1 MFRMKKKTCFCLLI
15 GYLCFFMALL
25 PCRVSGALLRSEP
38 SPSLSSSPDN
48 AWTIAVDR
56 LIELGLSR
64 EEARR
69 RVALLQKAGIPFNE
83 RLIFA
88 GGEPPQDYDPPMNN
102 IGLVFLFLGIAVGI
116 GLYAGAQTNR

>member
-1 MFRMKKKTCFCLLI
+1 MLRLSKTTCLGFLI

-25 PCRVSGALLRSEP
+25 PGRVSGALLISKP
-38 SPSLSSSPDN
+38 SPTLSSSPDN
-48 AWTIAVDR
+48 VWTIAVDR

-69 RVALLQKAGIPFNE
+69 RVALLQKTGIPFNQ

-88 GGEPPQDYDPPMNN
+88 GGEPPQDYDPPANN
-102 IGLVFLFLGIAVGI
+102 IGLVILFLGIAVGI
-116 GLYAGAQTNR
+116 GLYAGAQTNK